1 MARGDKSARNIAKK
15 KKNKNKKK
23 KEEEEKE
30 EERKK
35 KKKKNDAL
43 VIIHI
48 HWFCPRRA
56 SWNGAFNTVVV
67 STNTFTWVKRREIE
81 CVQE

>member
-43 VIIHI
+43 VISHI
-48 HWFCPRRA
+48 HWFCPRRE
-56 SWNGAFNTVVV
+56 SWNSV
-67 STNTFTWVKRREIE
+67 
-81 CVQE
+81 

>member
-15 KKNKNKKK
+15 KKKKE
-23 KEEEEKE
+23 EEEEKE
-30 EERKK
+30 EKKK